1 MTCII
6 SNSTVARTITI
17 TVTNLDI
24 PVVTLLTRDN
34 VKVLQQLK
42 SYFKRTIKWNK
53 YQSKVS
59 IERQNQYLD
68 YVIDHVLSFGDY
80 AHQTRHSEYVLP
92 TEK

>member
-1 MTCII
+1 M
-6 SNSTVARTITI
+6 
-17 TVTNLDI
+17 
-24 PVVTLLTRDN
+24 
-34 VKVLQQLK
+34 
-42 SYFKRTIKWNK
+42 NK